1 MTRYVVDDT
10 LDHSDY
16 CSYSH
21 SWSPSKS
28 SFTQFSLP
36 RQTATI
42 LESRQVQ
49 DLLSLGFPLG
59 LALAM
64 NENKAKFPLRVW
76 IIDNSR
82 SMEKPDGIHVLA
94 KSKGMYKVA
103 PCSRWKE
110 MRETVVFHAEMAA
123 KIQSPTM
130 FRLLNKPFSS
140 RLPREFAVA
149 RDGPHCIQRDLE
161 LARETVRKVDPRGGT
176 PLTKR
181 IHEIRE
187 NILVLRDELE
197 KSGEKIVLVL
207 ATDGIPT
214 NLDGESPE
222 EVREE
227 FVKALQSLE
236 ALPVWTVVR
245 LCTNAEDVV
254 DFYNSLDYV
263 AGRSLEVLDDYF
275 AEAKEVFR
283 HNKWINY
290 ALPIHRAREMGF
302 YHPLFDALD
311 ERKLTLGEVKEY
323 FRLIFGADA
332 VDPMPDPCQDF
343 RGFILH
349 SKALLASQPH
359 PFNPIAKKLTPWVDL
374 RKLAWAYGSASF
386 LCHVRSV
393 MILTKR
399 MN

>member
-1 MTRYVVDDT
+1 MTRYLVDDT

-16 CSYSH
+16 CSHSH
-21 SWSPSKS
+21 SWSPCKS
-28 SFTQFSLP
+28 SFAHFSLP
-36 RQTATI
+36 RQTATV

-64 NENKAKFPLRVW
+64 NENKVKFPLRVW
-76 IIDNSR
+76 VIDNSR
-82 SMEKPDGIHVLA
+82 SMEKPDGSHVHA
-94 KSKGMYKVA
+94 KSKGTYKVT

-149 RDGPHCIQRDLE
+149 RDGLHCIQRDLE
-161 LARETVRKVDPRGGT
+161 LARETMRKVDPRGGT

-187 NILVLRDELE
+187 NVLALKGELE
-197 KSGEKIVLVL
+197 ENDERIVLVL

-214 NLDGESPE
+214 NLDGESPQ

-227 FVKALQSLE
+227 FVKALKSLQ

-254 DFYNSLDYV
+254 EFYHSLDCV
-263 AGRSLEVLDDYF
+263 NGMSLEVLDDYF
-275 AEAKEVFR
+275 AEAKKVYR
-283 HNKWINY
+283 YNKWINY

-302 YHPLFDALD
+302 YHPLFDVLN
-311 ERKLTLGEVKEY
+311 ERKLALVEVKEY
-323 FRLIFGADA
+323 FRLIFGEDAADL
-332 VDPMPDPCQDF
+332 MPDPCQDF
-343 RGFILH
+343 RGFLLH
-349 SKALLASQPH
+349 SKELLASKPH
-359 PFNPIAKKLTPWVDL
+359 PYNPITRKTMPWVDV
-374 RKLAWAYGSASF
+374 RKLAWAY
-386 LCHVRSV
+386 RSLPCCV
-393 MILTKR
+393 M
-399 MN
+399 